1 MSAIHGPSASS
12 AFHPSPFDHTLTT
25 AHPCFCTA
33 ACAAGLPQ
41 PRTRSTR
48 VRSPSGPCSRPGR
61 CQSTAACLLG
71 RTSGRGEVRV
81 EGGKGRERW
90 RWSGWLKACDQVQ
103 LRVKVGMI
111 MDDLI
116 KTLIHKLGI
125 LQTRLYRSHKGQIM
139 HHDLSTLLSTY
150 SDVWSLWRV
159 MLRCWTLQG
168 SCQAYHQIHPNS
180 PQASRGNICSAT
192 DL

>member
-1 MSAIHGPSASS
+1 MRRWAAPAANS
-12 AFHPSPFDHTLTT
+12 FNESPISFRSVFEAREVSVHRRLS
-25 AHPCFCTA
+25 
-33 ACAAGLPQ
+33 
-41 PRTRSTR
+41 PRTHLGTR
-48 VRSPSGPCSRPGR
+48 R
-61 CQSTAACLLG
+61 
-71 RTSGRGEVRV
+71 RGVRV

-139 HHDLSTLLSTY
+139 HHNLSTLLSTY